1 MHDMNPTP
9 LPPARRSL
17 LFAARIGLVL
27 KSPRGWERVF
37 FPRATEAT
45 RSRECVAEVVVWR
58 EGENVSM
65 SSEKSKKGQKVAKK
79 RGGLGTGY
87 AVYRQNKGQEKEKQ
101 GKGVK

>member
-1 MHDMNPTP
+1 MFSYQNYG
-9 LPPARRSL
+9 
-17 LFAARIGLVL
+17 F
-27 KSPRGWERVF
+27 KSPHPVVLVVISQSRGWERVF